1 MFRTGQVSDVTC
13 RSPRSLS
20 IRPLGS
26 RLETREGTETR
37 RKVPASSDGG
47 GRVGGKMNREPPSLQ
62 NFNAP
67 DGVEVKKVSS
77 IHPNN
82 GREGPTSE
90 PSRRSLGRGA
100 SDFLIFA
107 AWVSRSNH

>member
-47 GRVGGKMNREPPSLQ
+47 GRVGGKMNREPRSLQ

-67 DGVEVKKVSS
+67 DGVEVKKVSTQ
-77 IHPNN
+77 IMAVRVRP
-82 GREGPTSE
+82 
-90 PSRRSLGRGA
+90 PSPRDVR
-100 SDFLIFA
+100 
-107 AWVSRSNH
+107 WVEVPATF